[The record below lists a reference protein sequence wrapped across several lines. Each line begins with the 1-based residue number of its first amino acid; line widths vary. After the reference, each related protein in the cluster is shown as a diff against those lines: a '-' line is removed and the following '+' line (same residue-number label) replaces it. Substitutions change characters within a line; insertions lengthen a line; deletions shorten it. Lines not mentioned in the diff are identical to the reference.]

1 MNALLAYVNDSDFR
15 VNHRVVS
22 WRPPR
27 WFRLW
32 MITATRLGD
41 GWLWLLTGLLL
52 LAGGGRGL
60 RVLGAASAAAVV
72 ANSLLVVLK
81 RRFRRPRPCERE
93 PNPHF
98 EGGYRPSFSGD
109 AFSFPSGHSLNAFAV
124 GTVIALGFPVM
135 APVVFA
141 LAASVAASRVFLGL
155 HYLTDVVAG
164 GALGVALGASAFG
177 LLLR

>member
-15 VNHRVVS
+15 VNHRMVS

-41 GWLWLLTGLLL
+41 GWLWPLTGLLL

-60 RVLGAASAAAVV
+60 DVLKAVATAGAV
-72 ANSLLVVLK
+72 ANCLLVLLK
-81 RRFRRPRPCERE
+81 RRVRRPRPCELE

-98 EGGYRPSFSGD
+98 GAGYRPHFAGD

-124 GTVIALGFPVM
+124 GTVIALGFPPL
-135 APVVFA
+135 APVA
-141 LAASVAASRVFLGL
+141 LVAAASIAASRVFLGL
-155 HYLTDVVAG
+155 HFVTDVVAG
-164 GALGVALGASAFG
+164 AALGVALGASAFG